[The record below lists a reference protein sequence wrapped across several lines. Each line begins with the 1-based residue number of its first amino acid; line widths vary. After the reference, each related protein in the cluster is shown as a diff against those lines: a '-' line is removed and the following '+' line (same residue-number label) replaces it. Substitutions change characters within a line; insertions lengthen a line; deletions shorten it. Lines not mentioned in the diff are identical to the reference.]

1 MVAFIKQPKKAV
13 GSDVAYSF
21 IPEKIHEKNIQKFIT
36 SRLPTGSNGLH
47 QLPAD
52 RLTAND
58 KSTSKENVYSTVQSN
73 ILIIYIIYI
82 YNPIYCI
89 IIYTI

>member
-1 MVAFIKQPKKAV
+1 MVAFIKQPIKAV

-52 RLTAND
+52 RLTASD

-73 ILIIYIIYI
+73 I
-82 YNPIYCI
+82 
-89 IIYTI
+89 